1 MPTQRHWREIPQRYR
16 LEGNFCP
23 DCNRYF
29 LPPRLVCPGCGRKEL
44 TPKKLSRKG
53 KIVTFTVIRVP
64 PKTQELK
71 TPYPVAIVET
81 EEGARLTCQV
91 CDCEPSELRIGQEVE
106 IVFRE
111 VMREGKTGVIM
122 YGYKA
127 RPV

>member
-16 LEGNFCP
+16 LEAAYCP
-23 DCNRYF
+23 DCQRYF
-29 LPPRLVCPGCGRKEL
+29 MPPRLVCPDCGRKD
-44 TPKKLSRKG
+44 LSAVRLSNKG
-53 KIVTFTVIRVP
+53 KIITYTIIRVP

-81 EEGARLTCQV
+81 KEGARITCQI
-91 CDCEPSELRIGQEVE
+91 CDVEPEDLKIGQEIE

-111 VMREGKTGVIM
+111 VMKEGKTGVIM